1 MINKSIQLQYDTKA
15 QELKEKTIDSS
26 TTDEN
31 TIDSNSPQLPGEDE
45 FITYT
50 SIIEDGGKEKS
61 TIDDKK
67 RVVKSDVYQF
77 NSEEFFGEIIQ
88 VNEDEKTFIVKIDEQ
103 EYLNREAVFNFS
115 DVDSQEIEKIKCGA
129 KIIFIYGKQSINGTI
144 YNFSKIYFRKQLSWT
159 QKQID
164 KAKQEA
170 DILFSLLHLILFN
183 FIERVVISEE
193 KQFVFL
199 TIHIHKISN

>member
-1 MINKSIQLQYDTKA
+1 MFNKSIQLQYDTKA

-31 TIDSNSPQLPGEDE
+31 TIDSNSPQLPVEDE

-88 VNEDEKTFIVKIDEQ
+88 VNEDEKTFTVKIDEQ

-170 DILFSLLHLILFN
+170 DILFSLLQKN
-183 FIERVVISEE
+183 DDE
-193 KQFVFL
+193 
-199 TIHIHKISN
+199 SND